1 VTSLADILLLRTR
14 WRRVLE
20 RHAIDTV
27 NRDDFALGG
36 LATRLQTPSVQL
48 LVFPADPEAEVLHLD
63 DALWVWLEAQKSV
76 DVDGRAIRFSD
87 RRCPTTH
94 AAALVNGHGTWKNYL
109 AVHRSGAIEL
119 GLGDCGG
126 WERQNREGELVRV
139 FNLISIVTYT
149 WAVLKFGAVHYERL
163 SLIGPWHLTV
173 AVRGT
178 EGALLGNVGEA
189 GLNLA
194 PSKTAWVV
202 ASSRICSGIS
212 TSRTGPTRKVSSN
225 LRLWSVIDSSTR
237 GESAN
242 AVTLPTAVIAWDVS
256 ICDISLSRGQD
267 QHSARPRTLT
277 LRDPGSRWGD
287 LSHHP

>member
-1 VTSLADILLLRTR
+1 VTSLADTELLRTR

-27 NRDDFALGG
+27 NRDDFAVGG

-48 LVFPADPEAEVLHLD
+48 LVLPADPEAEVLHLD
-63 DALWVWLEAQKSV
+63 DALWVWLEAKKSV
-76 DVDGRAIRFSD
+76 DVDGRAIRFGD
-87 RRCPTTH
+87 RSCPTAY
-94 AAALVNGHGTWKNYL
+94 AAALVTGYGTSWKHYL

-149 WAVLKFGAVHYERL
+149 WAVLKFGAAHYERL

-178 EGALLGNVGEA
+178 EGALLGNVGEGWA
-189 GLNLA
+189 EPGPFENSVGGCVEQNLLWHLELQDWPDEEGQQQLA
-194 PSKTAWVV
+194 FVVGDRFEDAW
-202 ASSRICSGIS
+202 G
-212 TSRTGPTRKVSSN
+212 VSQRRYLAHRGDRVGRLD
-225 LRLWSVIDSSTR
+225 LRH
-237 GESAN
+237 
-242 AVTLPTAVIAWDVS
+242 IAE
-256 ICDISLSRGQD
+256 
-267 QHSARPRTLT
+267 
-277 LRDPGSRWGD
+277 
-287 LSHHP
+287 